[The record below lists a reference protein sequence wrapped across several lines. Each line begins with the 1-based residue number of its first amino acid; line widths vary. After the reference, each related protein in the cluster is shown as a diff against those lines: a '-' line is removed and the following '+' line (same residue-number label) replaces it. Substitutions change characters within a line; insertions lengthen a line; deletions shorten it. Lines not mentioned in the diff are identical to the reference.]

1 MRTVP
6 RALRRLV
13 FLLALA
19 GSFAAGHASANI
31 VYTFSG
37 VTFSDGGTLTGTFT
51 ANDAINALVD
61 FDVTTSGG
69 SLVGFHY
76 TTGIAISFS
85 SLPAILV
92 LETPSLTHILQ
103 VTFSGLTALGAPI
116 LIGAF
121 DSFEQDPS
129 GTHRQILAGAV
140 VVRPTTTVPEP
151 STIAL
156 VSISVLGLLG
166 FVRRHPRT

>member
-1 MRTVP
+1 
-6 RALRRLV
+6 
-13 FLLALA
+13 
-19 GSFAAGHASANI
+19 AGHASANI

-51 ANDAINALVD
+51 TNNAINALVD

-76 TTGIAISFS
+76 TMGTAISFS

-92 LETPSLTHILQ
+92 LETPTLTHILE
-103 VTFSGLTALGAPI
+103 VTFSGGLTALGAPI
-116 LIGAF
+116 LIGML

-129 GTHRQILAGAV
+129 TTHRQIVAGAV
-140 VVRPTTTVPEP
+140 VVTPTGVPEP
-151 STIAL
+151 STVAL

-166 FVRRHPRT
+166 FVR

>member
-1 MRTVP
+1 MRAVP

-69 SLVGFHY
+69 SLLGFHY
-76 TTGIAISFS
+76 TIGTAISFS

-92 LETPSLTHILQ
+92 VETASLDHLLQ
-103 VTFSGLTALGAPI
+103 VTFSGLNALGAPI
-116 LIGAF
+116 TIGVF

-129 GTHRQILAGAV
+129 GAHRQIVAGAV
-140 VVRPTTTVPEP
+140 VVSTTAVPEP